1 MKSLLQIALALLFLP
16 NYAQEL
22 PCGVGDEPYES
33 ELIRQQAIA
42 QLKSADYLPLPTLT
56 YVALKMHVF
65 GNSDSTGYLNPIAIN
80 SALAKLNREYRNMNL
95 QFYFSGTSFSLY
107 PDTYFFN
114 GLQTDTENEN
124 FHTTYGVSNAINVY
138 IQGTVYNNGNT
149 VGGYS
154 FVGPTAQPYNRMYL
168 RAIQVDNE
176 RTFIHEMGHYFTL
189 RHTFNNAA
197 STTVANRE
205 LVTRTAEVPPRL
217 SANCSTAGDFLCDTH
232 ADPYGNGNGGN
243 ISANCLYTGTVTD
256 ANLDPF
262 TPHIK
267 NYMGYHTS
275 CAPFAF
281 SPGQVARIQDGY
293 MLVDSGFGFS
303 LNAPETVQPA
313 PSNVTA
319 VISGS
324 VITVS
329 WSDNSTLE
337 TGYII
342 ENATS
347 PTGPFIALKGV
358 GPNATSITTPV
369 ISGVTQYFRVKPS
382 NSRENYGTTLGRT
395 QFAGGIPL
403 AIAPNPVADV
413 LTITSDAI
421 FERAEVTNMAGQSV
435 MLKRGVSNSID
446 VSALRAGIYLLKCTS
461 GADLYYGKFVKL

>member
-1 MKSLLQIALALLFLP
+1 MRSLLQIAFSIFVLST
-16 NYAQEL
+16 YGQEL
-22 PCGVGDEPYES
+22 PCGVGDESYES

-124 FHTTYGVSNAINVY
+124 FHATYGASNAINVY

-189 RHTFNNAA
+189 RHTFNNSA
-197 STTVANRE
+197 STTIANRE

-243 ISANCLYTGTVTD
+243 VSGNCLYTGTVTD
-256 ANLDPF
+256 ANFDSF

-267 NYMGYHTS
+267 NYMGYHTQ
-275 CAPFAF
+275 CAPFSF
-281 SPGQVARIQDGY
+281 STGQMGRIQDGY

-329 WSDNSTLE
+329 WTDNSTLE

-347 PTGPFIALKGV
+347 PTGPFVALKGV

-382 NSRENYGTTLGRT
+382 NSRENYGTTLANT
-395 QFAGGIPL
+395 HFAGGMPL
-403 AIAPNPVADV
+403 AITPNPVADV
-413 LTITSDAI
+413 LTFSLDTQ
-421 FERAEVTNMAGQSV
+421 FRTVEVTNMAGQAVLRQS
-435 MLKRGVSNSID
+435 GVAHTLD
-446 VSALRAGIYLLKCTS
+446 VSALQAGIYLIKGTT
-461 GADLYYGKFVKL
+461 GAELYYGKFVKL